1 MSLNSISQSQRL
13 KTEICRN
20 MQSTL
25 TYCLGGTMIV
35 IPKKTDSISG
45 LMAVQPLY

>member
-13 KTEICRN
+13 KTEICRK

-25 TYCLGGTMIV
+25 TDCLGGSNGS
-35 IPKKTDSISG
+35 DSQKNTFCHLTNNI
-45 LMAVQPLY
+45 